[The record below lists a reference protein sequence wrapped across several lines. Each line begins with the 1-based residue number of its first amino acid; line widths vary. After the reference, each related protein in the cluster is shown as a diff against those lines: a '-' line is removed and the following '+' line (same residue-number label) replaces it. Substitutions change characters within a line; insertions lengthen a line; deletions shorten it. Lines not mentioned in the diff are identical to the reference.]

1 MVETVEQVSEQE
13 ARATYAKVLELMEKH
28 HRMFSK
34 SIPLIASENIPSPAV
49 REALA
54 SDFGNRYAEGW
65 PGERLYAGC
74 KYIDEVEL
82 MAIDLGKR
90 VFRAEFVDVRPISGV
105 VANLVAYS
113 TFAEPGDLMVA
124 LAIPHGGHISH
135 GKLKWGGTAGVVR
148 GLDVER
154 YEFDED
160 NFQIDVDA
168 TAKRLKKVE
177 REEKKRPRLF
187 LLGASVFLFPHP
199 VKEIRELANEYGAA
213 VVYDAAHVAG
223 LIAGGKFQDPLREGA
238 DCMTLST
245 HKTLAGPQHGM
256 VVSWEKYAEK
266 LKQVAFPG
274 LLSNHHL
281 HAVAGV
287 AIALAEALAF
297 YREYAEQ
304 IVRNSKALAQALH
317 ENGIDVLYEHRGF
330 TESHTVVADVT
341 KYMDGREAEER
352 LEKAGIILN
361 RNLIPKDYRLKT
373 DYRRPSGIRMGTQE
387 VTRLGMRESEMK
399 HIADLI
405 ADVIVKGKKPEEV
418 ADAVEEFR
426 KNYRRVQYC
435 FESITGAYDYV
446 RIR

>member
-1 MVETVEQVSEQE
+1 VSVGKAKE
-13 ARATYAKVLELMEKH
+13 AYERVLSLLQKH
-28 HRMFSK
+28 HSWFS
-34 SIPLIASENIPSPAV
+34 SSLPMIASENIPSPAV

-74 KYIDEVEL
+74 RYIDEVEL
-82 MAIDLGKR
+82 IAVELGKR
-90 VFRAEFVDVRPISGV
+90 AFQAEFVDVRPISGV

-113 TFAEPGDLMVA
+113 AFAEPGDVMMA

-135 GKLKWGGTAGVVR
+135 GKRKWGGTAGVVR
-148 GLDVER
+148 GLEVER
-154 YEFDED
+154 YEFDEE
-160 NFQIDVDA
+160 NYTIDVDG
-168 TAKRLKKVE
+168 TRRRLERLE
-177 REEKKRPRLF
+177 REEGRRPKLF

-199 VKEIRELANEYGAA
+199 VKEIRQIADEYNAYL
-213 VVYDAAHVAG
+213 VYDAAHVAG
-223 LIAGGKFQDPLREGA
+223 LIAGGVFQDPLREGA

-256 VVSWEKYAEK
+256 VVSWGRYAEK

-297 YREYAEQ
+297 YQEYARQ
-304 IVRNSKALAQALH
+304 IVRNSKALAQALY
-317 ENGIDVLYEHRGF
+317 ENGVEVLYEHRGF

-352 LEKAGIILN
+352 LERAGIIIN

-373 DYRRPSGIRMGTQE
+373 DHRRPSGIRLGTQE
-387 VTRLGMRESEMK
+387 VTRLGMGESEMK
-399 HIADLI
+399 HIAELI
-405 ADVIVKGKKPEEV
+405 TKIIIHGRKPEEV
-418 ADAVEEFR
+418 AKEVAEFR
-426 KNYRRVQYC
+426 REYRRVHYC
-435 FESITGAYDYV
+435 FESATEAYGYI

>member
-1 MVETVEQVSEQE
+1 MASIKLLDPE
-13 ARATYAKVLELMEKH
+13 AEYRRVLDLLEKH
-28 HRMFSK
+28 HAMMRK
-34 SIPLIASENIPSPAV
+34 SIPLIASENVVSPAV

-54 SDFGNRYAEGW
+54 SDFGHRYAEGW
-65 PGERLYAGC
+65 PGDRLYAGC

-82 MAIDLGKR
+82 TAIELGKA
-90 VFRAEFVDVRPISGV
+90 VFNAEFVDVRPISGV

-113 TFAEPGDLMVA
+113 AFARPGDMMVA
-124 LAIPHGGHISH
+124 LTIPHGGHISH
-135 GKLKWGGTAGVVR
+135 GKEKWGGTAGVVR

-154 YEFDED
+154 YEFDEEM
-160 NFQIDVDA
+160 FEIDVDG
-168 TAKRLKKVE
+168 TAKRLRKIEAETGRKP
-177 REEKKRPRLF
+177 KLF
-187 LLGASVFLFPHP
+187 MLGASVFLFPHP
-199 VKEIRELANEYGAA
+199 VKEVRELADHYGGY

-223 LIAGGKFQDPLREGA
+223 LIAGGRFQDPLREGA
-238 DCMTLST
+238 DCMTMST

-256 VVSWEKYAEK
+256 VVSWERYGER

-297 YREYAEQ
+297 YKDYATK
-304 IVRNSKALAQALH
+304 IIRNAKVLAEALYELGV
-317 ENGIDVLYEHRGF
+317 EVLYEKRGF
-330 TESHTVVADVT
+330 TESHTIVADVS
-341 KYMDGREAEER
+341 KYMDGRTAEEK

-387 VTRLGMRESEMK
+387 VTRLGMEESEMK
-399 HIADLI
+399 QIAEFIAD
-405 ADVIVKGKKPEEV
+405 IVVRGKDPAKVAEEV
-418 ADAVEEFR
+418 ESFR
-426 KNYRRVQYC
+426 KNYRKVHYC
-435 FESITGAYDYV
+435 FENTTGAYDYI